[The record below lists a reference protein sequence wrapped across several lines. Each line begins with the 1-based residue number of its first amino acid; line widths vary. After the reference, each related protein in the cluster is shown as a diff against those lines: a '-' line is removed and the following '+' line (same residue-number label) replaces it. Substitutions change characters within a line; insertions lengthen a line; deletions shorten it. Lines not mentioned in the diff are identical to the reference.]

1 MLQAGLE
8 HMIFLHFP
16 TCWNCRY
23 VPACLAVEHLCSPL
37 NMLGFCSGMQF
48 NYLETVWVF
57 WMLLIRIV
65 GWDKTVQ
72 SNQAH
77 YSLPVSQD
85 TSVLIPSKLWSMR
98 HSSLA
103 GGNGSKFQVL
113 GTVHFYTF
121 SLPWMASLYAC
132 IIRTHE
138 HWSSTLQTLNLLLCL
153 LESYLSGFWPFKHTT
168 FFLRQELML

>member
-8 HMIFLHFP
+8 HMIFLHFL

-23 VPACLAVEHLCSPL
+23 VPACLAVEYLCSPL
-37 NMLGFCSGMQF
+37 NMLEFCSGMQF
-48 NYLETVWVF
+48 NYLEAVWVF
-57 WMLLIRIV
+57 WMLLIRFV
-65 GWDKTVQ
+65 WWAKTVQ

-98 HSSLA
+98 HSILA
-103 GGNGSKFQVL
+103 GGNGSKFQV

-121 SLPWMASLYAC
+121 SALNGFLICMHHQDSWALELNPPDLVTLFTR
-132 IIRTHE
+132 IFLDFDLLNILLFFFFETRTHAVA
-138 HWSSTLQTLNLLLCL
+138 
-153 LESYLSGFWPFKHTT
+153 
-168 FFLRQELML
+168 